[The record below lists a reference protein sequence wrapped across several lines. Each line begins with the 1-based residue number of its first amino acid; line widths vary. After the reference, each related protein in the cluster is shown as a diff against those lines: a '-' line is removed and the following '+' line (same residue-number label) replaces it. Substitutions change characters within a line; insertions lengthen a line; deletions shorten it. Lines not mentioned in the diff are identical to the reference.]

1 MSKQF
6 PSPPAGPRTPQPPR
20 NPAPIPSRPTPPPK
34 PADPKRVLADPSFRL
49 AVAFI
54 VVGVIGLVAHYW
66 MPYLLIA
73 ALPTK
78 RWREAAVTR

>member
-1 MSKQF
+1 M
-6 PSPPAGPRTPQPPR
+6 PTAPHPVNPVRPR
-20 NPAPIPSRPTPPPK
+20 PIPDPQRPKPTPSK
-34 PADPKRVLADPSFRL
+34 LLADPAFQL